1 MKNFLA
7 FITEASRAATQAKAM
22 GLTGDGH
29 GDYYDKEGNLIA
41 KTVRGQLKI
50 FQKKTKTPDQ
60 ETQKQ
65 QTQQEPD
72 NAPPVEKTKGALTIG
87 FGRFNP
93 PTTGH
98 EKLINNIRAT
108 AGQGEYK
115 IYPSHSEDPK
125 KNPLDSITKVEFMKT
140 MFPDHAN
147 NIVHDTKMRTIFDVL
162 KGAHND
168 GHTEVN
174 IVVGADRQAEFEN
187 LANKYNGKLYSFE
200 KINVISAG
208 ARDPDSEGVEGMS
221 ASKMRKAAAE
231 GDFET
236 FASGLP
242 GTVKPKDA
250 ETMFLTVRQRMGIE
264 EGYELWQIAPKY
276 DWKGLRENFVLGNVF
291 KVGSLVENLVTG
303 FIGKIIRKGT
313 NHIISVTKEGYLFK
327 SWIKDVNEVH
337 EIGTDSYREY
347 VQGMSPREKVQ
358 SFINKSKKKRNRN

>member
-1 MKNFLA
+1 MKRFLA
-7 FITEASRAATQAKAM
+7 FITEASRAAAQAKAM

-29 GDYYDKEGNLIA
+29 GDYYDREGNLVA

-50 FQKKTKTPDQ
+50 FSKTVKSP
-60 ETQKQ
+60 Q
-65 QTQQEPD
+65 QDPQQ
-72 NAPPVEKTKGALTIG
+72 PVSYTRLVGSEMCI
-87 FGRFNP
+87 RDS
-93 PTTGH
+93 
-98 EKLINNIRAT
+98 EKLINHIKTT
-108 AGQGEYK
+108 AGTGEYK

-125 KNPLDSITKVEFMKT
+125 KNPLDSLTKVEFMKT

-162 KGAHND
+162 KRAHED
-168 GHTEVN
+168 GHSEVN

-187 LANKYNGKLYSFE
+187 LANKYNGSLYSFE

-208 ARDPDSEGVEGMS
+208 DRDPDSEGVEGMS

-242 GTVKPKDA
+242 GTIKPKDA

-264 EGYELWQIAPKY
+264 EGYELWDIAPKY
-276 DWKGLRENFVLGNVF
+276 DWRGLRENFISGNLF
-291 KVGSLVENLVTG
+291 KVGSFVESLTTG
-303 FIGKIIRKGT
+303 FIGKVIRRGA
-313 NHIISVTKEGYLFK
+313 NHIISVTREGYLFK
-327 SWIKDVNEVH
+327 SWIKDLNEVH

-347 VQGMSPREKVQ
+347 VQRMTPREKVR
-358 SFINKSKKKRNRN
+358 SFINKSRKKRTRS

>member
-1 MKNFLA
+1 MKRFLA
-7 FITEASRAATQAKAM
+7 FITEASRAAAQAKAM

-29 GDYYDKEGNLIA
+29 GDYYDREGNLVA

-50 FQKKTKTPDQ
+50 FSKTVKSPQQDPQ
-60 ETQKQ
+60 QQ

-72 NAPPVEKTKGALTIG
+72 MAPPIEKTKGTLTVG

-98 EKLINNIRAT
+98 EKLINHIKTT
-108 AGQGEYK
+108 AGTGEYK

-125 KNPLDSITKVEFMKT
+125 KNPLDSLTKVEFMKT

-162 KGAHND
+162 KRAHED
-168 GHTEVN
+168 GHSEVN

-187 LANKYNGKLYSFE
+187 LANKYNGSLYSFE
-200 KINVISAG
+200 RINVISAG
-208 ARDPDSEGVEGMS
+208 DRDPDSEGVEGMS

-231 GDFET
+231 GDFDT
-236 FASGLP
+236 FVSGLP
-242 GTVKPKDA
+242 GTIKPKDA

-264 EGYELWQIAPKY
+264 EGYELWDIAPKY
-276 DWKGLRENFVLGNVF
+276 DWRGLRENFISGNLF
-291 KVGSLVENLVTG
+291 KVGSFVESLTTG
-303 FIGKIIRKGT
+303 FIGKVIRRGA
-313 NHIISVTKEGYLFK
+313 NHIISVTREGYLFK
-327 SWIKDVNEVH
+327 SWIKDLNEVH

-347 VQGMSPREKVQ
+347 VQRMTPREKVR
-358 SFINKSKKKRNRN
+358 SFINKSRKKRTRS